1 MCYDLLRFSPCFEIC
16 AFLPATA
23 SQKCQFFPPLPTQP
37 NQGHPNTPKTPHK
50 QASQLAPAA
59 PDEHSPPQAPRQH
72 PSCLGLFMSAREY
85 IQNPPGNRQGTKSTT
100 VGMPICQLLRLR
112 QDTSR
117 FLCQL
122 PTGKSDMPSP
132 TQHHTPHHAACS
144 TNRKMNGPSQ
154 IRHKPTFYVTY
165 YVK

>member
-72 PSCLGLFMSAREY
+72 PSCLGLFECKG
-85 IQNPPGNRQGTKSTT
+85 IHPGSPYQSPWPRHQVHHCGYAHLPTWLS
-100 VGMPICQLLRLR
+100 QLLRLR

-122 PTGKSDMPSP
+122 PTGESDMPSP
-132 TQHHTPHHAACS
+132 TQHHTPHHAAR
-144 TNRKMNGPSQ
+144 T
-154 IRHKPTFYVTY
+154 
-165 YVK
+165 VK